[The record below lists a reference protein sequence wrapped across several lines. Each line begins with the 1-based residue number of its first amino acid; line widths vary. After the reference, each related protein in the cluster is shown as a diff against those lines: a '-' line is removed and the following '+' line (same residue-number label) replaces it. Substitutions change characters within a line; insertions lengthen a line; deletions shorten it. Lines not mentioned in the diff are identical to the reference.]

1 MSSGLTQEHVDNLEQ
16 ALVSGELQVRIG
28 DRWITYR
35 SVEEL
40 KDALT
45 YAKKQVAA
53 ASGSSSRTT
62 AYTVGV
68 DRGLG

>member
-1 MSSGLTQEHVDNLEQ
+1 MTSIVQADIDNLES

-40 KDALT
+40 KAALSF
-45 YAKKQVAA
+45 AKEQLN
-53 ASGSSSRTT
+53 ASDPTVNKAT
-62 AYTVGV
+62 AYVASL
-68 DRGLG
+68 DRGI